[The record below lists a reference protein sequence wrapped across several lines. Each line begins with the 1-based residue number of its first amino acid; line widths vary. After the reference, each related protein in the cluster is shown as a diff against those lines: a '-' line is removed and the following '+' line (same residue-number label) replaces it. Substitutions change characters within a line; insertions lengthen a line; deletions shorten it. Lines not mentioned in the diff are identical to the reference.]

1 MPSSGTVPY
10 RSYFAEPTRSFNTR
24 LAAFLTLLLSVPF
37 FIKRALLLLSP
48 LPLQDFMTYWA
59 AGRLF
64 LTGANPYSMS
74 ATVAIDRSLGWT
86 NEQQFVMLNP
96 PWSLPFV
103 APLAMMP
110 FHVAHYVSLSI
121 SLALELICC
130 LAFWRYFGGERRQQW
145 IAVAVL
151 ATFLPAAAAEHYG
164 QITPLI
170 FAGVTGFFFALR
182 HRRYVLASA
191 CLLIFGLKPHLLYL
205 VLFAILLWAIQHRK
219 WAIPITG
226 CVLAALASLGSIAF
240 NRNVLGF
247 FHGTFDAA
255 VQTDCGAGGFL
266 RVLFGRQHLWLQ
278 FVPSAAGIVWFA
290 WYWWRYHR
298 RWVWEERLPL
308 LLLVSIGTSPYFWW
322 HDLAVGLP
330 SILALAV
337 QVARSRQL
345 PSATFLYLGIQVFI
359 GLFGVNSESS
369 AASLLWIV
377 LYVLIQFTRAPRI
390 SGRLVPEAA

>member
-1 MPSSGTVPY
+1 MSSSGAVSDRTSAANP
-10 RSYFAEPTRSFNTR
+10 ARSFNAR
-24 LAAFLTLLLSVPF
+24 LIGVLTLLMCVPF
-37 FIKRALLLLSP
+37 FVKRAILLLSP

-64 LTGANPYSMS
+64 LTGGNPYSMS

-86 NEQQFVMLNP
+86 NVQQFVMLNP

-103 APLAMMP
+103 APFAMMP
-110 FHVAHYVSLSI
+110 FKVAHYLSLAI
-121 SLALELICC
+121 SLALEIVCS
-130 LAFWRYFGGERRQQW
+130 LAFWRYFGGEKRQQW
-145 IAVAVL
+145 IALAVL

-182 HRRYVLASA
+182 HQRYMLAGA

-205 VLFAILLWAIQHRK
+205 VLLAILLWSIQYRR
-219 WAIPITG
+219 WTIPITG
-226 CVLAALASLGSIAF
+226 CVLAIVASLGSIAF

-255 VQTDCGAGGFL
+255 VQTDCGAGGLL
-266 RVLFGRQHLWLQ
+266 RVLFGQQHLWLQ
-278 FVPSAAGIVWFA
+278 FLPSAAGIVWFA
-290 WYWWRYHR
+290 SYWLKHYR

-322 HDLAVGLP
+322 HDLVVGLP
-330 SILALAV
+330 AILALAIE
-337 QVARSRQL
+337 VARIRQWL
-345 PSATFLYLGIQVFI
+345 SATFLYLVIQVFI
-359 GLFGVNSESS
+359 GLFGVNSASS
-369 AASLLWIV
+369 AASLLWIL
-377 LYVLIQFTRAPRI
+377 LYAAIRFARTPQF
-390 SGRLVPEAA
+390 SGRAVSEAA